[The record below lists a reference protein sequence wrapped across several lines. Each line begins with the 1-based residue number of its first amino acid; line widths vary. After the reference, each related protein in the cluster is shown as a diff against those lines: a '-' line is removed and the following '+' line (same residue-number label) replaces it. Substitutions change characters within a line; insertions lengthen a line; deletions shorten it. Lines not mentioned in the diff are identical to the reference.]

1 MGQAFAWPVG
11 CSLHHSKTRGLS
23 LTPVRST
30 VKTVRLLLLLLTLSL
45 PTIAFC
51 GIFSIPGD
59 APTLDHAYQQCE
71 SGDTLLLYDGVY
83 QTSLT
88 LGDKDLTIAS
98 EYLFDPDS
106 AFVQSTILLPEEGAR
121 LFTFENTEQVT
132 FTLIGLTFQD
142 VNLTDSSG
150 VDNGGIVYGENL
162 DLTVEHCTFSGNHA
176 PYGSCLFVKDGHAR
190 LHANTFSDNSCEVFG
205 GAVTFYNIDLDVSH
219 NRFVRN
225 LSDYYAGALV
235 LSQCSGIAR
244 NNIFLGNYA
253 MSGAGAI
260 YAGTTEGS
268 VESLHLDH
276 NAFVDNVSLIGGAIY
291 TLGIDT
297 LRITGNLFRHNMA
310 ALDETQL
317 PMAGALYIGPE
328 SESVDISGN
337 EFHHNLAMNK
347 GGVAVFSSDVDFHD
361 NLLLRN
367 QGNVHYALA
376 TQYANANQGMHARI
390 YRNLFYENSEYT
402 PGVDYS
408 YGAISACNEGL
419 LTAYEND
426 FYGNTPYAAGLNPE
440 LQGQLT
446 VSNNYWG
453 DPSGPKH
460 ETANP
465 EGLGDAV
472 MAEVEVEPFATE
484 PFTNRWLRAP
494 EPFALCTPGDGVF
507 SADSSLT
514 FTWRAAEDATPIDT
528 LRYTLEL
535 SRDAS
540 FTNPLTWSAGTDT
553 SATVSGLDWET
564 VYRWRVAVEDIFGLQ
579 ASSET
584 RALMLTDTA
593 QPDGEDSPAE
603 LQISQL
609 YPNPCEEMVR
619 IVAAIPRPETVS
631 IEVVNLAG
639 EVVSTVQSGQL
650 EAGEHSFAW
659 QPQVDAGVYVVVLR
673 AGTERVTRKLVH
685 VKREQLVAS

>member
-1 MGQAFAWPVG
+1 M
-11 CSLHHSKTRGLS
+11 
-23 LTPVRST
+23 
-30 VKTVRLLLLLLTLSL
+30 KTVRLPLLVLTILL
-45 PTIAFC
+45 PTVAFC
-51 GIFSIPGD
+51 GILSVPGD
-59 APTLDHAYQQCE
+59 APTLADAYQRCE
-71 SGDTLLLYDGVY
+71 SGDTLLLYDGMY

-88 LGDKDLTIAS
+88 FGDKDLTIAS

-106 AFVQSTILLPEEGAR
+106 AFIQSTILLPDENAR
-121 LFTFENTEQVT
+121 LFTFDNTERVKVA
-132 FTLIGLTFQD
+132 LVGLTFQE
-142 VNLTDSSG
+142 VNLSDSSG
-150 VDNGGIVYGENL
+150 VDNGGIVYGDNL
-162 DLTVEHCTFSGNHA
+162 DLTIEHCTFSGNHA
-176 PYGSCLFVKDGHAR
+176 PYGSCLFVKDSRVR
-190 LHANTFSDNSCEVFG
+190 LHSNTFIENSCEVFG
-205 GAVTFYNIDLDVSH
+205 GAVTFYNVDIDITH

-225 LSDYYAGALV
+225 LSNYYAGALV
-235 LSQCSGIAR
+235 LSQCSGMAR
-244 NNIFLGNYA
+244 DNVFLGNYA
-253 MSGAGAI
+253 VSGAGAI

-276 NAFVDNVSLIGGAIY
+276 NAFVDNVSLIGGAVY

-310 ALDETQL
+310 TLDETQL

-337 EFHHNLAMNK
+337 EFHHNLALNK

-376 TQYANANQGMHARI
+376 TQYANANQGMHARV

-402 PGVDYS
+402 AGVEYS

-440 LQGQLT
+440 LQGTLT

-460 ETANP
+460 GITNP
-465 EGLGDAV
+465 AGMGDTV
-472 MAEVEVEPFATE
+472 MAGVEIKPFATE
-484 PFTNRWLRAP
+484 PFTSRWLRAP
-494 EPFALCTPGDGVF
+494 EPFTLGVPVDGAF
-507 SADSSLT
+507 FADSSLT
-514 FTWRAAEDATPIDT
+514 FSWQAAEDATPIDT

-535 SRDAS
+535 SMDAS
-540 FTNPLTWSAGTDT
+540 FADPMTWSAGTDT
-553 SATVSGLDWET
+553 FVTVSGLEWES
-564 VYRWRVAVEDIFGLQ
+564 VYRWRVIVEDIYGLQ
-579 ASSET
+579 AMSGT

-593 QPDGEDSPAE
+593 QSAVDTSPAE

-609 YPNPCEEMVR
+609 YPNPCEQMVR
-619 IVAAIPRPETVS
+619 IVAAIPRSETVS
-631 IEVVNLAG
+631 IEVVNLSG
-639 EVVSTVQSGQL
+639 EVVSTVQNGPL
-650 EAGEHSFAW
+650 TAGEHSFAW
-659 QPQVDAGVYVVVLR
+659 QPEVDAGVYVVVLR
-673 AGTERVTRKLVH
+673 AGDERVTRKLVH
-685 VKREQLVAS
+685 VKREQLAAS